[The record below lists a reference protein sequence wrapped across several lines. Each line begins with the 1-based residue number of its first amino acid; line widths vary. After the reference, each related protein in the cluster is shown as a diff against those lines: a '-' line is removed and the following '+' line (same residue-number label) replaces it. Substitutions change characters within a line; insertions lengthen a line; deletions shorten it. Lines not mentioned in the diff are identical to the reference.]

1 MSTDDGFEDD
11 LRHRFDQALDGVQP
25 SPDLYRRAE
34 ARVQRRSSARLVAG
48 VAAVVLVVAAGAV
61 AVNAFGPSLERLQVD
76 PIASPPSDQP
86 TAAPSDD
93 AIDEASEQ
101 PTDEPTEE
109 PTGDPDASDA
119 PIVDGDPYV
128 GPPIV
133 EGAGMAVIGVEAED
147 VLNVRAAPGT
157 EHDVVATLAP
167 LAGGVTATG
176 EGRMLD
182 GDVWVEVDTEDVTG
196 WVHAAFIAHPAAT
209 EDVTSQVIAV
219 HGSRPSAGTL
229 VGLAELVADQRAT
242 QEPPSRVVISDGP
255 HVGDLGEVTID
266 VVGFGDDSVRAE
278 RLVVFATV
286 DGDGSFTL
294 RSVEATTY
302 CGRGVTDE
310 ELCL

>member
-11 LRHRFDQALDGVQP
+11 LRQRFGDALDGVLP
-25 SPDLYRRAE
+25 SPDLYERTRARMNRRRAG
-34 ARVQRRSSARLVAG
+34 RLSAG
-48 VAAVVLVVAAGAV
+48 VAAVALVVAGGVV
-61 AVNAFGPSLERLQVD
+61 AVNAVGPSSERLQVD
-76 PIASPPSDQP
+76 PIATPSSDQP
-86 TAAPSDD
+86 TDAPSDD
-93 AIDEASEQ
+93 PTDQATGQ
-101 PTDEPTEE
+101 PTKEPT
-109 PTGDPDASDA
+109 DQPDASEA
-119 PIVDGDPYV
+119 PTVEGDPYT

-133 EGAGMAVIGVEAED
+133 EGAEMAVIGVDVDD

-167 LAGGVTATG
+167 LADGVTATG

-209 EDVTSQVIAV
+209 VDITSQVIEE
-219 HGSRPSAGTL
+219 HGSRPSDRTL
-229 VGLAELVADQRAT
+229 VGLAAIVADQRAT
-242 QEPPSRVVISDGP
+242 QEPPSRVFISDGP
-255 HVGDLGEVTID
+255 HVGDLGEVTVD

-302 CGRGVTDE
+302 CARGVVDG